1 MMSANTSQYGRLDPM
16 SHVGMSQEDMLQSLE
31 ALVRAESPSSD
42 LVACQ
47 RVLEVAADIADREL
61 TTPATIEEIGGRP
74 LFWWGSKN
82 PRIVILA
89 HLDTV
94 WPIGGYQPLWS
105 VEGDVIRGPG
115 VFDMKAG
122 FIQALYALKD
132 LPGGSDHVALI
143 ATTDEETG
151 SATSK
156 NLIKEVSAKAEAV
169 LVLEASLD
177 GKVKTGRK
185 GTAMYQVVVH
195 GRASHAGL
203 EPEKGINATTEIA
216 HIVLALLALEN
227 PEHGTTVVPTTMQ
240 SGTSTNSVPDYARL
254 DIDVRSFATDDL
266 QRIDSAVRA
275 LKPTV
280 YGATLEI
287 TGSIN
292 RPPLQPE
299 STKELYLVAE
309 KVAAEIGIPPLGSAI
324 VGGAS
329 DGNFAAAA
337 GAKVLDGLG
346 AVGGGAHASHE
357 WVSLKTL
364 QPRSDFL
371 NALLKE
377 LIK

>member
-1 MMSANTSQYGRLDPM
+1 MSANTSQYGRLDPM
-16 SHVGMSQEDMLQSLE
+16 SGRPMLESLE

-42 LVACQ
+42 LAACR
-47 RVLEVAADIADREL
+47 RVLEVAANIAAREL
-61 TTPATIEEIGGRP
+61 DTPARIEEVEGRP
-74 LFWWGSKN
+74 VFWWGSKT

-94 WPIGGYQPLWS
+94 WPIGGYQPLWNI
-105 VEGDVIRGPG
+105 EGDVIRGPG

-122 FIQALYALKD
+122 FIQALYALKN
-132 LPGGSDHVALI
+132 LPNASDYVALI

-156 NLIKEVSAKAEAV
+156 NFIKEISAKAEAV

-185 GTAMYQVVVH
+185 GTAMYQVIVK
-195 GRASHAGL
+195 GLASHAGL
-203 EPEKGINATTEIA
+203 EPEKGINATTEMA

-240 SGTSTNSVPDYARL
+240 SGTSTNSVPDSARL
-254 DIDVRSFATDDL
+254 DIDVRSFSTDDL
-266 QRIDSAVRA
+266 QRIDAAVRA
-275 LKPTV
+275 LKPTIS
-280 YGATLEI
+280 GATLEI

-292 RPPLQPE
+292 RPPLQPA
-299 STKELYLVAE
+299 STQELYLIAE
-309 KVAAEIGIPPLGSAI
+309 KVAADTGIPPLGSAI

-337 GAKVLDGLG
+337 GARVLDGLG

>member
-1 MMSANTSQYGRLDPM
+1 MLD
-16 SHVGMSQEDMLQSLE
+16 SLE
-31 ALVRAESPSSD
+31 ALVRTESPSD
-42 LVACQ
+42 DVAACR
-47 RVLEVAADIADREL
+47 RVLEVAANIAAREL
-61 TTPATIEEIGGRP
+61 ETPATIVDIEGRP
-74 LFWWGSKN
+74 LFWWGSKS
-82 PRIVILA
+82 PRILILA

-94 WPIGGYQPLWS
+94 WPLGVYQPLWS

-122 FIQALYALKD
+122 FIQALFALKN
-132 LPGGSDHVALI
+132 LPSAEENIALI

-151 SATSK
+151 SATTK
-156 NLIKEVSAKAEAV
+156 NLIKELSAKADAV

-185 GTAMYQVVVH
+185 GTAMYQVLVH

-203 EPEKGINATTEIA
+203 EPEKGVNATTEIA

-227 PEHGTTVVPTTMQ
+227 SEHGTTVVPTTLQ
-240 SGTSTNSVPDYARL
+240 SGTSTNSVPDAARL
-254 DIDVRSFATDDL
+254 DIDVRSFSTDDL
-266 QRIDSAVRA
+266 QRIDAAVRA
-275 LKPTV
+275 LQPTIP
-280 YGATLEI
+280 GATLEI
-287 TGSIN
+287 SGAIN

-299 STKELYLVAE
+299 STQELYLIAE
-309 KVAAEIGIPPLGSAI
+309 RVAAEIGIAPLGYAI

-346 AVGGGAHASHE
+346 AVGGGAHAAHE

-371 NALLKE
+371 NALLKT
-377 LIK
+377 LIKELGK

>member
-1 MMSANTSQYGRLDPM
+1 
-16 SHVGMSQEDMLQSLE
+16 
-31 ALVRAESPSSD
+31 
-42 LVACQ
+42 
-47 RVLEVAADIADREL
+47 
-61 TTPATIEEIGGRP
+61 
-74 LFWWGSKN
+74 
-82 PRIVILA
+82 
-89 HLDTV
+89 
-94 WPIGGYQPLWS
+94 
-105 VEGDVIRGPG
+105 
-115 VFDMKAG
+115 MKAG

-132 LPGGSDHVALI
+132 LPEGSEHVALI

-156 NLIKEVSAKAEAV
+156 NLIKEISAKAQAV

-185 GTAMYQVVVH
+185 GTAMYQVSVH
-195 GRASHAGL
+195 GRSSHAGL

-240 SGTSTNSVPDYARL
+240 SGTSTNSVPDSARL
-254 DIDVRSFATDDL
+254 DIDVRSFSTDDL

-275 LKPTV
+275 LKPTIS
-280 YGATLEI
+280 GATLEI

-292 RPPLQPE
+292 RPPLQPA
-299 STKELYLVAE
+299 STQELYLIAE
-309 KVAAEIGIPPLGSAI
+309 KVAADIGIPPLGSAI

-346 AVGGGAHASHE
+346 AVGGGAHAAHE

-377 LIK
+377 LLK